1 MYGDISV
8 KLESQLEENR
18 KIQEDLA
25 RRQDRYMKRELEYRK
40 HIDDLQRELR
50 VRYGYEQNAH
60 EKNIDIIQRLKERLY
75 DNIDGIQMKTK
86 KLKEEQEKD
95 IVRKFNSELSK
106 MKKKIEERKSHKGD

>member
-1 MYGDISV
+1 MLIELGKDLKDVKSHEWYQMYGDISV

-50 VRYGYEQNAH
+50 VRYGYE
-60 EKNIDIIQRLKERLY
+60 
-75 DNIDGIQMKTK
+75 
-86 KLKEEQEKD
+86 
-95 IVRKFNSELSK
+95 
-106 MKKKIEERKSHKGD
+106 